1 MPTIIIM
8 PQLGE
13 SVAEGVIGKWLK
25 QQGDDIQKD
34 EPIVEVIT
42 DKVNAEI
49 PSPVAGKLQKITQ
62 PEGATVAVGQEIA
75 VISDDSEGGDQPIQA
90 EATSGNGQRTAAS
103 GAKSTASTA
112 PSGDQVRAQ
121 APGASAV
128 ATKADGRGERVRS
141 SPLVRRLAEQHG
153 INLSEVTGTGLGGRV
168 SKQDI
173 IAFVEQKGQGATAV
187 AERGHFEATDVFER
201 ESATQA
207 PPRAPTSPSIPRQ
220 PGANRPLGPNE
231 ELIPVPALRKI
242 IADRMVLSQF
252 TIPHATTNV
261 EVDMTNVV
269 RFREARKTEFRKQ
282 EGMPL
287 SYVAFVIK
295 ATVEALKEHPMVN
308 AEWAGDNVILKKDIN
323 INVAVDAPE
332 GLTTPVIHHAEE
344 MSVAGLSKSIYDLTD
359 RARNKK
365 LKIEDM
371 QGGTFTVNNTGALG
385 SVSGVS
391 IINYPQGGIL
401 SAGTLV
407 KRAVVIEQDGQD
419 LIAVRSMMNLSFSFD
434 HRLLDGGYASAFVNS
449 VRDNLQAWSMEH
461 PLY

>member
-1 MPTIIIM
+1 MPTTIIM

-25 QQGDDIQKD
+25 QQGDDVEKD

-62 PEGATVAVGQEIA
+62 EEGATVAVGQEIA
-75 VISDDSEGGDQPIQA
+75 IIGDDGKA
-90 EATSGNGQRTAAS
+90 EAEPANADAASGNGQKTVSSGGVSTTTTSSSGDRVRAEAGGAAS
-103 GAKSTASTA
+103 VGAE
-112 PSGDQVRAQ
+112 G
-121 APGASAV
+121 
-128 ATKADGRGERVRS
+128 DGRGERVRS

-173 IAFVEQKGQGATAV
+173 MAFVEQKGQGGTAV
-187 AERGHFEATDVFER
+187 AERSHFEATDLFER
-201 ESATQA
+201 EVATQA
-207 PPRAPTSPSIPRQ
+207 APRAPTAPPTAKQ
-220 PGANRPLGPNE
+220 PGPTRPLGANE
-231 ELIPVPALRKI
+231 ELIPVPVLRKM

-269 RFREARKTEFRKQ
+269 RFREARKGDFRKQ

-295 ATVEALKEHPMVN
+295 ATVEALKQHPMVN
-308 AEWAGDNVILKKDIN
+308 AEWAGDSIILKKNIN

-344 MSVAGLSKSIYDLTD
+344 MSVAGLSKAIYDLAD

-407 KRAVVIEQDGQD
+407 KRPVVVEQDGQD
-419 LIAVRSMMNLSFSFD
+419 LIAVRTMMNLSFSFD

-449 VRDNLQAWSMEH
+449 VRDNLEAWSMEH